1 MAVTKVPSI
10 DTASIYR
17 HFLCPLEE
25 VQSVFRTRVAI
36 CMVLFSDELE
46 LVGSNSIVN
55 RIVFEMQFVLGIVA
69 A

>member
-17 HFLCPLEE
+17 HFLRPLEE

-36 CMVLFSDELE
+36 CMVLFSDG
-46 LVGSNSIVN
+46 LVGSTP
-55 RIVFEMQFVLGIVA
+55 
-69 A
+69 